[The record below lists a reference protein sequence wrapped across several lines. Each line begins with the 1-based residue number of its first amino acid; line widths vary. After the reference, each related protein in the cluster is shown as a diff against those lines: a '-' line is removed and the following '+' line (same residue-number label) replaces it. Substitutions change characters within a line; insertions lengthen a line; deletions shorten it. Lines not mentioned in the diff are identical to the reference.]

1 MCPFR
6 SSVQSVSEVRRTE
19 LRVARSFAAS
29 SRQLIKDG
37 VVVTKETVRSVL
49 RAMADDDA
57 FLETIMQNLS
67 FSQISLLWMLRTRAD
82 WQIQLEQSRAV
93 FRSLRK
99 LKLKSS
105 G

>member
-6 SSVQSVSEVRRTE
+6 SSVHSVSEVRRTE

-29 SRQLIKDG
+29 SRQLLKDG

-67 FSQISLLWMLRTRAD
+67 FSQISLLWSAD
-82 WQIQLEQSRAV
+82 WQIQPEQSSSAA